1 VCRDGAKFCYLLTC
15 YCLMFAA
22 IFCVDTD
29 SIVCQEDR
37 ERGTR

>member
-1 VCRDGAKFCYLLTC
+1 
-15 YCLMFAA
+15 MFAA